1 MKAVSDECIDE
12 MGEKDQGQRE
22 RERNFFFKTI
32 SVLVF
37 ELMKAIL

>member
-22 RERNFFFKTI
+22 RERNFFK
-32 SVLVF
+32 
-37 ELMKAIL
+37 KQYQY